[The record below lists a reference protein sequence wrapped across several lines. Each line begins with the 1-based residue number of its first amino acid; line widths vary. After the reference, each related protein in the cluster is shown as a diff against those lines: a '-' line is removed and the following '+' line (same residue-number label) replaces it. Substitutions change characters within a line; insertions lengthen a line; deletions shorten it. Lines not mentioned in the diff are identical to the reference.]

1 MTFGVNTRVSG
12 EFARASRSNMEDVSA
27 FKQQQEEQE
36 SSEGLG
42 IGSAV
47 SSIYGGAKKIG
58 SFVVPP
64 KPDLWPDMEKVDE
77 MVQVMT
83 YAGYALISFGTI
95 GSVYFALKTTRELS
109 QWRTWLKFTKFG
121 RRR

>member
-1 MTFGVNTRVSG
+1 
-12 EFARASRSNMEDVSA
+12 MEDESA
-27 FKQQQEEQE
+27 VTQPKEEKHE
-36 SSEGLG
+36 SSDSLG

-77 MVQVMT
+77 MVQVVT
-83 YAGYALISFGTI
+83 YAGYALISFGAI
-95 GSVYFALKTTRELS
+95 GSAYFALKTTRELS
-109 QWRTWLKFTKFG
+109 QWRTWLKFTKF
-121 RRR
+121 RRRR